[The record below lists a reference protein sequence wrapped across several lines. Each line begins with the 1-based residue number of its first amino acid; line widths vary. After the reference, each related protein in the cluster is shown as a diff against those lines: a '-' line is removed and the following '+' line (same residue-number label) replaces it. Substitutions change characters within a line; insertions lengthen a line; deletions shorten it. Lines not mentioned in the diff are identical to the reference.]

1 MAVLSA
7 LAAPAA
13 LVASETEFLSFLT
26 HRIGEREPDLERDC
40 ARVLEWELDRDL
52 LEPLMELELLV
63 EEDLDR
69 DFLSDL

>member
-1 MAVLSA
+1 MIPVLNP
-7 LAAPAA
+7 LC
-13 LVASETEFLSFLT
+13 
-26 HRIGEREPDLERDC
+26 RIGEREPDLERDC

>member
-13 LVASETEFLSFLT
+13 LVTSETEFSSFST